1 MPDAASLTLLLLP
14 VAAASGWYLA
24 RRAGRMSHQKDVAVN
39 ADYLQ
44 GLGYLVNED
53 ADKAIQVFTRLL
65 EVDHDT
71 VEIHLALGNLFRRQG
86 EVDRALRIHQNLV
99 ARPNLS
105 DPHRNQARFELAR
118 DYLRAGMLDRAEDLF
133 SEITRQGPFREQAL
147 TGLVGIY
154 EQERDWP
161 RALEVTREL
170 EAVRGH
176 SLRPVIA
183 QYLCE
188 LADEARRTGDQRGA
202 AQHLQEAYAEYH
214 ECVRASLMQG
224 EIEEAQGNFE
234 NAARAYRRVIEQDIE
249 FAGEVIE
256 PLARCYE
263 RLSRP
268 EALREFLEQIT
279 ARYDGPAPR
288 IAMAHQL
295 MRQGHT
301 SQAVEYLARAL
312 QAQPSWVGLE
322 ALLLLAPVADDPLR
336 SSLDSL
342 RAALKRV
349 TEASPR
355 YQCSHCGFHARTL
368 YWQCPGCR
376 QWNSVTPLK
385 DVVPKIV

>member
-1 MPDAASLTLLLLP
+1 MPEAGLLSLLLLP
-14 VAAASGWYLA
+14 VAAATGWYLA
-24 RRAGRMSHQKDVAVN
+24 RRSARQNARGEAVN
-39 ADYLQ
+39 ADYLR
-44 GLGYLVNED
+44 GLGHLVNED

-99 ARPNLS
+99 ARPSL
-105 DPHRNQARFELAR
+105 DDQHRNQARYELAR

-133 SEITRQGPFREQAL
+133 QELTQQPVFREQAL
-147 TGLVGIY
+147 AGLVGIY
-154 EQERDWP
+154 EQQHDW
-161 RALEVTREL
+161 AQAIAVTRQL

-176 SLRPVIA
+176 SLRAVIA
-183 QYLCE
+183 QYQCE
-188 LADEARRTGDQRGA
+188 LADEARRRRDLVQAQR
-202 AQHLQEAYAEYH
+202 HLQEAYAEYR

-224 EIEEAQGNFE
+224 ELEEQQGNFE
-234 NAARAYRRVIEQDIE
+234 AAARLYRRVVEQDIE

-256 PLARCYE
+256 PLTRCYE
-263 RLSRP
+263 RLGRP
-268 EALREFLEQIT
+268 QVLREFLDELA

-288 IAMAHQL
+288 IATARMLAREGRHEEAL
-295 MRQGHT
+295 
-301 SQAVEYLARAL
+301 AYLAQAL
-312 QAQPSWVGLE
+312 QTRPSWIGLDQ
-322 ALLLLAPVADDPLR
+322 LLLLAPRAPEPLQ
-336 SSLDSL
+336 SPLEGL

-349 TEASPR
+349 TDASPR

-385 DVVPKIV
+385 DVIPKIV

>member
-1 MPDAASLTLLLLP
+1 MPEAGLLSLLLLP
-14 VAAASGWYLA
+14 VAAATGWYLA
-24 RRAGRMSHQKDVAVN
+24 RRSARAAGREAAVN
-39 ADYLQ
+39 ADYLR
-44 GLGYLVNED
+44 GLGHLVNED

-99 ARPNLS
+99 ARPNLGEQ
-105 DPHRNQARFELAR
+105 HRNQARFELAR

-133 SEITRQGPFREQAL
+133 QELAGQAAFREQAL
-147 TGLVGIY
+147 SGLVGIY
-154 EQERDWP
+154 EQQRDWP
-161 RALEVTREL
+161 QAIAVTRQL

-188 LADEARRTGDQRGA
+188 LADEARRRRDLPA
-202 AQHLQEAYAEYH
+202 ARRHLQQAYGEYH

-224 EIEEAQGNFE
+224 EIEEQAGNFE
-234 NAARAYRRVIEQDIE
+234 EAARLYRRVIEQDIE

-263 RLSRP
+263 RLGRP
-268 EALREFLEQIT
+268 QTLRAFLDELVE
-279 ARYDGPAPR
+279 RYDGPAPR
-288 IAMAHQL
+288 IAMARQL
-295 MRQGHT
+295 AREGRGDE
-301 SQAVEYLARAL
+301 ALAYLARAL
-312 QAQPSWVGLE
+312 QVHPSWIGLDQ
-322 ALLLLAPVADDPLR
+322 LLQLAPPAPAPLQPP
-336 SSLDSL
+336 LEGL
-342 RAALKRV
+342 RAALRRV

-355 YQCSHCGFHARTL
+355 YQCGHCGFHARTL
-368 YWQCPGCR
+368 YWLCPGCR